1 MKSLKNYIVEAL
13 DITDRTFL
21 SDCYT
26 EKIKTPSGKKIYMD
40 SIRYLSSCY
49 LPGVG
54 KITSSSAKAYNQK
67 VSDYISNGLNI
78 DTKEIYGEFNYQK
91 YYMRS
96 IQSSIMVISDK
107 GTKAGAQKDEE
118 PIDYML
124 RVKISFVED
133 VMKEANE
140 NKMKKEIAKLLGVNE
155 VNIFSEKEQST
166 SGVMNHNGNKFKSLY
181 LTFNIFIEP
190 DALEKILK

>member
-1 MKSLKNYIVEAL
+1 MKSLKNYIVETL

-67 VSDYISNGLNI
+67 VSDYISNGLNL
-78 DTKEIYGEFNYQK
+78 DTKELYGEFNYQK

-133 VMKEANE
+133 VMKEADE
-140 NKMKKEIAKLLGVNE
+140 NKMKKEIAKLLGVDE

-166 SGVMNHNGNKFKSLY
+166 SGVMNHNGNKFESLY
-181 LTFNIFIEP
+181 LTFNIFVEP
-190 DALEKILK
+190 DTLASILK

>member
-1 MKSLKNYIVEAL
+1 MKSLKNCIVEAL
-13 DITDRTFL
+13 DITDRTYL

-40 SIRYLSSCY
+40 SIGYLNSCY

-54 KITSSSAKAYNQK
+54 KITSSSAKTYNKK
-67 VSDYISNGLNI
+67 VSDYISNGLNL
-78 DTKEIYGEFNYQK
+78 DTKELYGEFNYQK
-91 YYMRS
+91 YYMRT

-133 VMKEANE
+133 VMKEADE
-140 NKMKKEIAKLLGVNE
+140 NKMKKKIAKLLGVNE
-155 VNIFSEKEQST
+155 ANIFSEKKQST
-166 SGVMNHNGNKFKSLY
+166 SGVLNHKKNNFESLY